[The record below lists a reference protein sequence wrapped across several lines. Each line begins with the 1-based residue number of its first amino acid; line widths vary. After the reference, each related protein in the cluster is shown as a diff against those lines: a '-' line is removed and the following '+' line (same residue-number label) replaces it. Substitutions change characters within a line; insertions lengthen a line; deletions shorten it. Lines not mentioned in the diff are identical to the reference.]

1 MRAELAT
8 VFPSLSALAAGREV
22 APQHERYRSHRAV
35 RALLELLAGSQPL
48 VLMLDDLHWC
58 DPASIELLGALLHRP
73 PAAPVLVALAARPR
87 QTDERLSAA
96 LERAHRAETLV
107 RLELVALTSGE
118 AGELLGAAVEGDEAA
133 VLYEESGGNPFY
145 LEQLARTR
153 KPGAAATP
161 AAPDL
166 ALGGVEVPATVVAA
180 LAEELG
186 LLPEGARRVL
196 EGAAVAGD
204 PFDPDLAGAAAGV
217 AERGRDRRARRSAR
231 PGPRSAPPTFPGDS
245 ASAIRSC
252 AAPSTRPRP
261 AAGGSA
267 PTSGPR
273 RRSPQRGAP
282 ASARAHH
289 VETAA
294 REGDRDAIA
303 VLREAG
309 EAAAL
314 RAPASAARWFAG
326 ALRLLPQT
334 APAQEQGRAPARPFG
349 SARGHRPVH
358 GQPRHAARGHEHR
371 AGGGGR
377 RCASGSSSRA
387 PASSTCSAA
396 TSRPVPGSRA
406 RSPSSTIPARRRR
419 SR

>member
-1 MRAELAT
+1 
-8 VFPSLSALAAGREV
+8 
-22 APQHERYRSHRAV
+22 
-35 RALLELLAGSQPL
+35 
-48 VLMLDDLHWC
+48 MLDDLHWC

-73 PAAPVLVALAARPR
+73 PVAPVLVALAARPL

-96 LERAHRAETLV
+96 IERAHRSETLV

-118 AGELLGAAVEGDEAA
+118 AGRLLGGAVGGDEAA
-133 VLYEESGGNPFY
+133 VLYRESGGNPFY

-153 KPGAAATP
+153 KPGAAVLP

-166 ALGGVEVPATVVAA
+166 ELGGVEVPATVVAA

-204 PFDPDLAGAAAGV
+204 PFDPDLAAAAAGV
-217 AERGRDRRARRSAR
+217 AAAAAIDALDHLLALDLIRATDVPRRFRFRHPLVRRAVYE
-231 PGPRSAPPTFPGDS
+231 
-245 ASAIRSC
+245 
-252 AAPSTRPRP
+252 AAPGGWRLGAHERT
-261 AAGGSA
+261 AAA
-267 PTSGPR
+267 LAE
-273 RRSPQRGAP
+273 RGAP

-289 VETAA
+289 VEVSA
-294 REGDRDAIA
+294 REGDGEAVA

-326 ALRLLPQT
+326 ALRLLPPT
-334 APAQEQGRAPARPFG
+334 APAPERVELLLARSGALAATGRFTDSHAMLLESMGIVPQERGGAARPAR
-349 SARGHRPVH
+349 
-358 GQPRHAARGHEHR
+358 
-371 AGGGGR
+371 R
-377 RCASGSSSRA
+377 RRV
-387 PASSTCSAA
+387 PASSTSSAA
-396 TSRPVPGSRA
+396 TSRRVPASRA